1 MKKVYEFEVLREENV
16 EVKEDKIEKGEAI
29 TITKTVKKEVPVKF
43 FIKMPGRSLQNEASL
58 YYSSEVSKALRKGLM
73 SVTMLNKRYS
83 DDGGIYSKEEQQE
96 IEDLQK
102 KLETLI
108 KEKEILKDKKKK
120 TTEDKKKLEE
130 ISEEMDKATPR
141 LIEINQSQM
150 ELYKTTA
157 EYYAQEQTMMY
168 WVCFLSYNED
178 ETPFFGDESF
188 DKRVEEYD
196 KLQDIE
202 DEFYKDVAFKFVLLT
217 SFWSRNQ
224 DATKEEY
231 DEILKLS
238 SGSA

>member
-43 FIKMPGRSLQNEASL
+43 FIKTPGRSLQNEASL

-83 DDGGIYSKEEQQE
+83 DDGGIYSKDEKAR
-96 IEDLQK
+96 IDKLQK
-102 KLETLI
+102 TLETLI
-108 KEKEILKDKKKK
+108 KEKDEISKKKK
-120 TTEDKKKLEE
+120 NTSAEKKRLEAIDKELDDTTPE
-130 ISEEMDKATPR
+130 
-141 LIEINQSQM
+141 LIDFNQAQI

-168 WVCFLSYNED
+168 WVCFLSCNED
-178 ETPFFGDESF
+178 ETPFFGEESF
-188 DKRVEEYD
+188 DKRVAKYD
-196 KLQDIE
+196 EIQDLE
-202 DEFYKDVAFKFVLLT
+202 DKFYKDVAFKFVLLT

-224 DATKEEY
+224 DAAKEEY
-231 DEILKLS
+231 DEILRLS